1 MHALSH
7 GQRPPDKRSSHS
19 SEGWHA
25 PCFSWVMRSL
35 IPGKQTEFGSDRTVT
50 GRLDLVE
57 AWKLNVRAMLA
68 RQAELNGPEPKLRV
82 RVDARL
88 VLFGALFGL
97 AGGPLGTLRVLVL
110 LLSILLVHELSRAGL
125 ARALDRSARVS
136 LSLAGSRTEISGPEL
151 RGSAAFAFTII
162 GSLANVAIAAVLMVA
177 SRRVHAP
184 GFSLALRELGNG
196 HAIWG
201 IAQVMPLL
209 PFRAGSELARRL
221 PPHLRSGHAIASGG
235 LAIGAVFAI
244 FNLPKSP
251 LLFLALLF
259 VAISST
265 RAAYEAFQEEFDR
278 QSDINGKLE
287 EARAAL
293 SAGEHRRSIALVRA
307 ALAVARSKE
316 QRQKLWA
323 TFAWAGIGSRDP
335 FMAHAALQ
343 HLPDARLDVH
353 LLAAYLHCCNRTL
366 EAQELL
372 QEARRLGQWTTETSK
387 LLIDILFAQGDR
399 TAALA
404 VSEADAAILS
414 DDDRRLVRFA
424 LARPEGSAA

>member
-1 MHALSH
+1 
-7 GQRPPDKRSSHS
+7 
-19 SEGWHA
+19 
-25 PCFSWVMRSL
+25 MRSL
-35 IPGKQTEFGSDRTVT
+35 IPGKQTAFGSERTLA
-50 GRLDLVE
+50 GPLDLVE
-57 AWKLNVRAMLA
+57 AWKLNVRSMLV
-68 RQAELNGPEPKLRV
+68 RQAELNGQEPKLRV

-97 AGGPLGTLRVLVL
+97 AGGPLGTVRALVL
-110 LLSILLVHELSRAGL
+110 LLSILLVHELSRAAL
-125 ARALDRSARVS
+125 ARALGRSARVS
-136 LSLAGSRTEISGPEL
+136 ISLAGGRTEISGPEP
-151 RGSAAFAFTII
+151 RGRAAFAFTII
-162 GSLANVAIAAVLMVA
+162 GSLANVAIAAVLIVA

-184 GFSLALRELGNG
+184 SFSLALREFGNG

-201 IAQVMPLL
+201 IAQALPLL
-209 PFRAGSELARRL
+209 PFRAGSELARHL

-235 LAIGAVFAI
+235 LAIGAVFAV
-244 FNLPKSP
+244 FHLPKSP
-251 LLFLALLF
+251 LLLLALLF
-259 VAISST
+259 VAISSA

-293 SAGEHRRSIALVRA
+293 SAGEHRRSISIVRS

-316 QRQKLWA
+316 QRQKLWT

-343 HLPDARLDVH
+343 QLPAACVDVH

-372 QEARRLGQWTTETSK
+372 QEARRLGRWTAETSR

-399 TAALA
+399 SAALA
-404 VSEADAAILS
+404 VSDADAAILS
-414 DDDRRLVRFA
+414 DDDRRLVRLA